1 MARGLEIEFTD
12 EFGEW
17 WGGLVIG
24 EQESIRVKVELLAEL
39 GPSLTRPHAD
49 TIHGSRVQNLR
60 EQRIQHEG
68 RPYRVL
74 YVFDP
79 RRTGVLLIGGDK
91 TGNPHWYE
99 QFVPKAEALYQQ
111 HLREIGAEEPDG
123 TEFQ

>member
-1 MARGLEIEFTD
+1 MAWEVEFTD
-12 EFGEW
+12 EFGDW
-17 WGGLVIG
+17 WDRLVIG

-39 GPSLTRPHAD
+39 GPALTRPHAD
-49 TIHGSRVQNLR
+49 TIHSSRVQNLR
-60 EQRIQHEG
+60 ELRIQHEG

-91 TGNPHWYE
+91 TGNPRWYE
-99 QFVPKAEALYQQ
+99 EFVPRAEAIYEQ

-123 TEFQ
+123 KEF

>member
-1 MARGLEIEFTD
+1 MAWEVEFTD

-17 WGGLVIG
+17 WDGLVIG

-39 GPSLTRPHAD
+39 GPALTRPHAD

-60 EQRIQHEG
+60 ELRIQHEG

-91 TGNPHWYE
+91 TGNPRWYE
-99 QFVPKAEALYQQ
+99 EFVPKAESLYER
-111 HLREIGAEEPDG
+111 HLREIGAEELNG
-123 TEFQ
+123 KKFQ